1 MKNKKHMQIIYIR
14 ILLNN
19 YLKTLTI
26 TKGDNTK
33 VNVEGF
39 SGDKVDYEI
48 HVDSNTEKITL
59 AGTTVRSDA
68 SISGIGTKVLVEG
81 ENKYVLSVKANNGDV
96 RNYNIKVVKAKKEGT
111 IIKDADTIIKESN
124 LNIDGEYI
132 TGLTL
137 TTDVSYIKNI
147 INKYPC
153 PDVNSGFYVEE
164 RRWNILLRNIMK
176 HKNTMLV
183 GPTGTGKTDVI
194 IRICKALNIPCRIY
208 DMGAMMDP
216 LTDLLGSHR
225 LENGTSKFDYAKFV
239 YDVQEP
245 GVILLD
251 ELSRAPQMTNNI
263 LFPCL
268 DDRRTLPVEIA
279 DSNGPREIH
288 VHPECTFIA
297 TANIGSEYSG
307 TNELD
312 AALENRFMTIQVD
325 YLPKSIETQILTI
338 RTGCDE
344 RSAMKIVGVA
354 NAIRERYLDGSLSKT
369 ISTRETLTCG
379 ELIVDGFSL
388 LEAVNF
394 SFCEKFPKYGENSE
408 YDTVKK
414 IMMGF

>member
-1 MKNKKHMQIIYIR
+1 MEICPKVYF
-14 ILLNN
+14 
-19 YLKTLTI
+19 
-26 TKGDNTK
+26 K
-33 VNVEGF
+33 VNKNYGVMVPVSGLISKIDKEFLKPEVLDANKSGYNDYTRDFIRNCDKSDVFF
-39 SGDKVDYEI
+39 SESYTYDPQKFTFNFDEIKICSDNDFIEMSTGISNFDYKKKYGAG
-48 HVDSNTEKITL
+48 SKNT
-59 AGTTVRSDA
+59 DA
-68 SISGIGTKVLVEG
+68 ASFL
-81 ENKYVLSVKANNGDV
+81 
-96 RNYNIKVVKAKKEGT
+96 KKMMN
-111 IIKDADTIIKESN
+111 D
-124 LNIDGEYI
+124 
-132 TGLTL
+132 
-137 TTDVSYIKNI
+137 
-147 INKYPC
+147 YPC

-239 YDVQEP
+239 QDVQEP

-268 DDRRTLPVEIA
+268 DDRRMLPVEIA
-279 DSNGPREIH
+279 DSNGLRSVP

-325 YLPKSIETQILTI
+325 YLPKSIEAQILTI

-344 RSAMKIVGVA
+344 KSAMKIVGVA
-354 NAIRERYLDGSLSKT
+354 NVIRERYMDGSLSKT
-369 ISTRETLTCG
+369 ISTRETLACG
-379 ELIVDGFSL
+379 ELVVDGFSL
-388 LEAVNF
+388 LESVNF
-394 SFCEKFPKYGENSE
+394 AFCEKFPKHGENSE

>member
-1 MKNKKHMQIIYIR
+1 MEICPKVYF
-14 ILLNN
+14 
-19 YLKTLTI
+19 
-26 TKGDNTK
+26 K
-33 VNVEGF
+33 VNKNYGVMVPVSGLISKIDKEFLKPEVLDANKSGYNDYTRDFIRNCDKSDVFF
-39 SGDKVDYEI
+39 SESYTYDPQKFTFNFDEIKICSDNDFIEMSTGICSFDYKKKYGAG
-48 HVDSNTEKITL
+48 SKNT
-59 AGTTVRSDA
+59 DA
-68 SISGIGTKVLVEG
+68 ASFL
-81 ENKYVLSVKANNGDV
+81 
-96 RNYNIKVVKAKKEGT
+96 KKMMN
-111 IIKDADTIIKESN
+111 D
-124 LNIDGEYI
+124 
-132 TGLTL
+132 
-137 TTDVSYIKNI
+137 
-147 INKYPC
+147 YPC

-239 YDVQEP
+239 QDVQEP

-268 DDRRTLPVEIA
+268 DDRRMLPVEIA
-279 DSNGPREIH
+279 DSNGLRSVP

-325 YLPKSIETQILTI
+325 YLPKSIEAQILTI

-344 RSAMKIVGVA
+344 KSALKIVGVA
-354 NAIRERYLDGSLSKT
+354 NVIRERYMDGSLSKT
-369 ISTRETLTCG
+369 ISTRETLACG
-379 ELIVDGFSL
+379 ELVVDGFSL
-388 LEAVNF
+388 LESVNF
-394 SFCEKFPKYGENSE
+394 AFCEKFPKHGENSE